1 MPHPYARHI
10 FRSELLAPFCERLK
24 RKEHSLILAL
34 GDSNT
39 CNTTFTQGA
48 KQWPELLHSELRDHF
63 GTQAVLLVNSGV
75 SGDCSKMVLERFE
88 TTALR
93 FQPNLTILCLGPN
106 DRRLTEAEFRANMT
120 EIIERLQ
127 AAGSLVLL
135 RTPTPIMEFK
145 PEPKHLWR
153 GDDDLRARIAI
164 ICELADRRGLPF
176 VDTYAQWW
184 AREESGFVPVG
195 ALMSDAVHTNAL
207 GHQEVCRGLL
217 PAFGAPTEFAW
228 ESTAP

>member
-1 MPHPYARHI
+1 MPHPYTGHNY
-10 FRSELLAPFCERLK
+10 RSELLAPFCERLK
-24 RKEHSLILAL
+24 RKEQSLLLAL

-39 CNTTFTQGA
+39 CNTTFTYGA

-88 TTALR
+88 STALH

-106 DRRLTEAEFRANMT
+106 DRRLTVAEFRANMT
-120 EIIERLQ
+120 EIIDRLQ
-127 AAGSLVLL
+127 TAGSLVLL

-153 GDDDLRARIAI
+153 GDDELRARIEI
-164 ICELADRRGLPF
+164 IRELASQRTLAF

-184 AREESGFVPVG
+184 ECEESGFVPIG
-195 ALMSDAVHTNAL
+195 SLMADAVHTNAL
-207 GHQEVCRGLL
+207 GHREVCRGLL
-217 PAFGAPTEFAW
+217 PAFGAPIEFAW
-228 ESTAP
+228 ERSAT